1 MAARHHVESFRF
13 WDIVT
18 LWAKEELEAE
28 EVVARAL
35 AKGVVRD
42 GLRLNSTD
50 LRWVKGKTST
60 LALNGQPYV
69 GFCAKPGGDLCVL
82 RADALQHLLA
92 VVREAKRPSR
102 KILDEEFIFR
112 DDFRRWLRA
121 TKQALPAFWFARD
134 DGALR

>member
-1 MAARHHVESFRF
+1 MTVRREVESYKF

-18 LWAKEELEAE
+18 LWAREDLEAE
-28 EVVARAL
+28 EIVARAL

-50 LRWVKGKTST
+50 LRWVKGKGSA

-69 GFCAKPGGDLCVL
+69 GFCAKPGGELCVL
-82 RADALQHLLA
+82 RADALEHLLA
-92 VVREAKRPSR
+92 VVTEAKRPSR
-102 KILDEEFIFR
+102 KALREEFILR

-121 TKQALPAFWFARD
+121 TKQALPAFWFSRTD
-134 DGALR
+134 RQ

>member
-1 MAARHHVESFRF
+1 MTTRHHVESFKF

-18 LWAKEELEAE
+18 LLAKEELEPE

-50 LRWVKGKTST
+50 LRWVKGKSSA

-69 GFCAKPGGDLCVL
+69 GFCAKPGGELCVL
-82 RADALQHLLA
+82 RAEALEHLLA
-92 VVREAKRPSR
+92 VVREARRPSR
-102 KILDEEFIFR
+102 KPLREEFIFR
-112 DDFRRWLRA
+112 DDFRRWLRS
-121 TKQALPAFWFARD
+121 TKQPLPAFWFSRSDSAV
-134 DGALR
+134 